1 MKNKRTY
8 YQLILDRS
16 GSMASCIEQT
26 VAGVNGQI
34 RRIRELAA
42 RFPDQELYTSLTLFN
57 TEVSKPFARIRP
69 EELRD
74 LSFMDYHP
82 DGWTALLDAIGFSL
96 RDLVDTIGEEV
107 GRDEASVV
115 VVIITD
121 GYENS
126 SRVFT
131 HPQIACMIHEL
142 EQTGRWTF
150 SYLGATLDA
159 VDIAESLSIK
169 RENSISFSIS
179 DMAYTSQKLADRLED
194 YVADKEKGKIRRDYL
209 KDEDTE

>member
-74 LSFMDYHP
+74 LSFMDCHP

-107 GRDEASVV
+107 KRDESK
-115 VVIITD
+115 
-121 GYENS
+121 S
-126 SRVFT
+126 
-131 HPQIACMIHEL
+131 
-142 EQTGRWTF
+142 
-150 SYLGATLDA
+150 
-159 VDIAESLSIK
+159 
-169 RENSISFSIS
+169 
-179 DMAYTSQKLADRLED
+179 
-194 YVADKEKGKIRRDYL
+194 
-209 KDEDTE
+209 